1 MCDKALHYAM
11 LSQAQEVDG
20 KLATQASQ
28 DILSFQ
34 APSLQSQQQQVKKS
48 AFRPAVLALL
58 LASVGVGFTA
68 MSAWQQMHRVEV
80 ENSQLAEQRQQQLE
94 ANKAISQKV
103 QAQDN
108 QLNALIERSRSP
120 MGAMQS
126 LYALWGYQA
135 SIVNSDC
142 QSGTR
147 APFHCYRA
155 MPL

>member
-1 MCDKALHYAM
+1 M
-11 LSQAQEVDG
+11 
-20 KLATQASQ
+20 
-28 DILSFQ
+28 
-34 APSLQSQQQQVKKS
+34 KKS

-142 QSGTR
+142 QSALERHFIAIEQCLFRAGNCFQSPCGTN
-147 APFHCYRA
+147 
-155 MPL
+155 PLSRGAAILCRV